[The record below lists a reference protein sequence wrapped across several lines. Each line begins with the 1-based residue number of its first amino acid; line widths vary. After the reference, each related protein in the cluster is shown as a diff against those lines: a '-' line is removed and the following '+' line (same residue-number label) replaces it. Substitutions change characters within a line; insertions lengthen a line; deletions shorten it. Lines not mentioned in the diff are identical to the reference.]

1 MCFFYKKKNDS
12 AKMKILYELSD
23 IQYNTLINA
32 GIKDIDIENVS
43 LTEDLKSDRLYTCLL
58 QIKEKINIKKYTKK
72 KKEKRKRTRLR

>member
-32 GIKDIDIENVS
+32 GIKDTDIEKVC
-43 LTEDLKSDRLYTCLL
+43 LIEDLKSDRLYTCLL

-72 KKEKRKRTRLR
+72 KKEKRKRLI